1 MVGRWMNESVQ
12 DRRSLF
18 LLISLLFYLVFSAF
32 VTRDRAGE
40 LALALAMYVI
50 LVAATL
56 GSSAKRV
63 WRWPAILLVACS
75 MVVMFAS
82 ILNPAHAL
90 QIANWL
96 LLAVFFGFVS
106 ARLFSYLGRPGSITS
121 GRLYASVSL
130 YFMLGTLYY
139 TIFNLIET
147 VYPGSFVEAVS
158 RPPEIHHSSLLYL
171 SLVTLTT
178 LGYGDVLP
186 ISPPA
191 RMLTA
196 LEAATGV
203 LYVAIT
209 VARLVAAYQ
218 GTSTERT

>member
-1 MVGRWMNESVQ
+1 MNESVQ

-18 LLISLLFYLVFSAF
+18 LLISLLFYLVVSAF

-56 GSSAKRV
+56 GSSTKRV

-75 MVVMFAS
+75 MVVMLVSVF
-82 ILNPAHAL
+82 NPAHTL
-90 QIANWL
+90 RIANWL

-106 ARLFSYLGRPGSITS
+106 VGFFSYLGRSGSITS

-130 YFMLGTLYY
+130 YFMLGTFYY
-139 TIFNLIET
+139 AIFNVIET

-158 RPPEIHHSSLLYL
+158 RSSEIRRSSLLYL

-178 LGYGDVLP
+178 LGYGDIVP
-186 ISPPA
+186 VSPPA

-218 GTSTERT
+218 RTSTERT

>member
-1 MVGRWMNESVQ
+1 MNESVQ

-56 GSSAKRV
+56 GSSTKRV

-75 MVVMFAS
+75 MVVTLVSVF
-82 ILNPAHAL
+82 NPAHTL
-90 QIANWL
+90 RIANWL

-106 ARLFSYLGRPGSITS
+106 VGLFSYLGRSGSITS

-130 YFMLGTLYY
+130 YFMLGTFYY
-139 TIFNLIET
+139 AIFNVIET

-158 RPPEIHHSSLLYL
+158 RSSEIRHASLLYL

-178 LGYGDVLP
+178 LGYGDIVP
-186 ISPPA
+186 VSPPA

-218 GTSTERT
+218 RTSTERT